1 MVPER
6 APLDPD
12 RGGSANQRPRSSPEV
27 SRRHVMFRSFQGFG
41 LRYHGAS
48 VLVRVRVPTVF
59 CIPLFL
65 PNVLCAMGERGLH
78 WILIL
83 DRCGTGY
90 LILLFWFV
98 VLGWVREPPQTEQLG
113 VYQGL
118 SMLMITTEDTTVL
131 RRWGE

>member
-27 SRRHVMFRSFQGFG
+27 SRHVMFRSFQGFG

-48 VLVRVRVPTVF
+48 VLVRVRVPAVL

-65 PNVLCAMGERGLH
+65 PNVLCAMGKMRLA
-78 WILIL
+78 L
-83 DRCGTGY
+83 D
-90 LILLFWFV
+90 LD
-98 VLGWVREPPQTEQLG
+98 
-113 VYQGL
+113 
-118 SMLMITTEDTTVL
+118 S
-131 RRWGE
+131 